1 MKATLVCALFFI
13 FSAFTY
19 SAHSQESAQMIPV
32 EQFYQYDRK
41 LPLNAEETKVKETDD
56 FTRYHVTY
64 DSVHEKKV
72 TAILTVPRK
81 GKPPYPVVIFQH
93 GMSESKDNEQVQ
105 FGTRILLKEGYAV
118 FSIDADYHGERAKD
132 KNKKY
137 ALDMI
142 TKAQIYSMRDMFVQ
156 TAVDIRRGID
166 FLSKK
171 DFIDKEKIG
180 YAGVSMGGI
189 IGVLVS
195 ALDIRIKAPVFIV
208 AGGNFLTMIPLLGV
222 VPDAGSIAGVF
233 DPVHFIAK
241 ISPRPFLMLNGL
253 QDASMEK
260 GAKLLHEA
268 AKDPKQIIWV
278 EGDHIHVPLKEETI
292 KHCVEFYKKNLK

>member
-1 MKATLVCALFFI
+1 MFI
-13 FSAFTY
+13 LFSALAF
-19 SAHSQESAQMIPV
+19 SVHSQESSQMIPV
-32 EQFYQYDRK
+32 EQFYQYDKK
-41 LPLNAEETKVKETDD
+41 LPLNAVEEKIKETDE
-56 FTRYHVTY
+56 FIRTRITY

-72 TAILTVPRK
+72 TAILTVPKK

-105 FGTRILLKEGYAV
+105 FGTRILVKEGYAV

-137 ALDMI
+137 AVDMI
-142 TKAQIYSMRDMFVQ
+142 TKAQIYAMRDMFVQ
-156 TAVDIRRGID
+156 TAIDIRRGID

-195 ALDIRIKAPVFIV
+195 SLDTRIKAPVFIV

-222 VPDAGSIAGVF
+222 IPNARNIAGVF
-233 DPVHFIAK
+233 DPVNFIAK

-253 QDASMEK
+253 QDTSMEK
-260 GAKLLHEA
+260 GAKLLYEA

-278 EGDHIHVPLKEETI
+278 EGDHIQVPLKEETI